1 MTQQAPIALRYVFMA
16 LPIVGIQLI
25 GSAYFQAIGK
35 AKPALLLT
43 LSRQAFF
50 FIPLLFSL
58 PLFFGTLGVWLAFPL
73 ADLLAT
79 IVTVYFLNK
88 AIRKEL
94 M

>member
-1 MTQQAPIALRYVFMA
+1 MA
-16 LPIVGIQLI
+16 LPNCRYSTYWV
-25 GSAYFQAIGK
+25 S
-35 AKPALLLT
+35 
-43 LSRQAFF
+43 
-50 FIPLLFSL
+50 LFSSYWKSKTCSFTYIESPSIFL
-58 PLFFGTLGVWLAFPL
+58 YTTTFFSTLFFGTLGVWLAFPL